1 KRIPSC
7 TQEGIPFLSLPVSR
21 YHLTFY
27 LCTVSRILAI
37 DYGTKKT
44 GIAVTDPLQ
53 IVVGGLDTLPT
64 SELMDFLVDYVGRED
79 VSKIVIG
86 YPLHPD
92 GNPAQLVPT
101 IERLAKQI
109 GKKFSLIEIVFHDES
124 FTSKQAKEIILQ
136 SGHKKKKRRDKTLVD
151 KVSAILILQDYL
163 KHY

>member
-1 KRIPSC
+1 LY
-7 TQEGIPFLSLPVSR
+7 TQEGIPFLWAPISG
-21 YHLTFY
+21 YQLTFY
-27 LCTVSRILAI
+27 LCTVSRILSI

-53 IVVGGLDTLPT
+53 IIVGGLDTLPT
-64 SELMDFLVDYVGRED
+64 TELMDFLVNYVDKED

-86 YPLHPD
+86 YPYHPD
-92 GNPAQLVPT
+92 GNPSQLAPV
-101 IERLAKQI
+101 IEKLAERI
-109 GKKFSLIEIVFHDES
+109 GKKFPKIEIVFQDES